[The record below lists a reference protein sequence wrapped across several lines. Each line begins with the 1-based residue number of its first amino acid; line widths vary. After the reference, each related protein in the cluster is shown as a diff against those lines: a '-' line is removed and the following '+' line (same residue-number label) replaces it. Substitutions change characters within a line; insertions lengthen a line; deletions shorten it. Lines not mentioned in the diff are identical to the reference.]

1 MTFQELQNCVVNI
14 SMKPQQFM
22 LGDDLCDEDLLW
34 FLELQEEN
42 GWSDEELIEEIKVR
56 HYDPV
61 DFNDWLDCKYIV
73 EIKQ

>member
-1 MTFQELQNCVVNI
+1 
-14 SMKPQQFM
+14 M
-22 LGDDLCDEDLLW
+22 LSDDLCDEDILW

-56 HYDPV
+56 YYDPV
-61 DFNDWLDCKYIV
+61 DFNDWLDCEYIV